1 MKSKRL
7 HYTNKIA
14 EVFMKYGISTLTVD
28 EIADKIGVTKKTLYN
43 YFESKQQMV
52 ESFLDYI
59 SMRQKSEISGVLSK
73 NMSPIETLVAI
84 TKSIYNLSQT
94 YHRRLEADIM
104 PKYQENLQN
113 IIYKRRGE
121 LLEFINFNFNKG
133 VHLGLFEND
142 LDIEL
147 TSKYY
152 LFEMENLFL
161 SQYRFMPLIKG
172 ENEIDQ
178 LLYYQL
184 KGVCTPSGQ
193 VLLRNSINF
202 RVNLEKQA

>member
-14 EVFMKYGISTLTVD
+14 EVFMKFGISTLTVD

-59 SMRQKSEISGVLSK
+59 SMKQKTEISSVLSK
-73 NMSPIETLVAI
+73 NMNPIETLVAI

-94 YHRRLEADIM
+94 YHKRLEADIM

-113 IIYKRRGE
+113 IIFKRRGE
-121 LLEFINFNFNKG
+121 LLDFISFNINKG

-142 LDIEL
+142 LDVEL

-193 VLLRNSINF
+193 VLLRNSISF
-202 RVNLEKQA
+202 RVNLQKQA